1 LPKTAEERKVL
12 CNQTKETKDIYAMN
26 FNRLKH
32 VRQQVYASFER
43 GADAL
48 FNLADALLCESQAQ
62 SLPELSLSPFFER
75 QWPSVY
81 EALEDGRINVEQFRA
96 IWVSLLLAERAENEP
111 IWMAVDTSNVV
122 RASAPTSADRTIIH
136 LPNLPL
142 VDKAISI
149 GWTFSTV
156 VVLPEQASSW
166 TPILDQQRV
175 SSEQTAIKVAIEQLQ
190 ALKPLFGNRRV
201 ILLADRWYSTPEFLR
216 ACQELGYRVLI
227 RLKSNRKLYRVPVRI
242 HPRGAPPKD
251 GPLFQGKR
259 PETHG
264 VADEV
269 WSEQHPSGGSVQ
281 ISRWNHLHFQQDREL
296 DLSVIRVERETA
308 KGTKRDPRVSWFVML
323 DAVIPL
329 PQVAQ
334 QYRRRFSQEH
344 AYRFL
349 KQELLWTRVHVR
361 TPEQFERWSW
371 LVALVLNQLYLARE
385 LGQALHRPWERTDR
399 PVTPQQVRRVM
410 PAILL
415 QVGTPARA
423 CQPRG
428 KSPGRAKGFRPEPA
442 PRFPVVRK
450 TLKEPLKASG

>member
-1 LPKTAEERKVL
+1 
-12 CNQTKETKDIYAMN
+12 MN
-26 FNRLKH
+26 FNRLKQI
-32 VRQQVYASFER
+32 RQQVYASFER

-48 FNLADALLCESQAQ
+48 FNLADALLSESQAQ

-81 EALEDGRINVEQFRA
+81 EALEDGRINVEQLRTL
-96 IWVSLLLAERAENEP
+96 WVQVLLEERAETEP
-111 IWMAVDTSNVV
+111 IWIGVDTSNLT
-122 RASAPTSADRTIIH
+122 RANAVTSADRTIIH

-142 VDKAISI
+142 VEKPISV

-166 TPILDQQRV
+166 TPILEQARV
-175 SSEQTAIKVAIEQLQ
+175 SSEQTAIGVAIAQLQ
-190 ALKPLFGNRRV
+190 ALRPLFGTRRV
-201 ILLADRWYSTPEFLR
+201 IILADRWYGTPEFLR
-216 ACQELGYRVLI
+216 ACHELGYSVLI

-251 GPLFQGKR
+251 GALFQGKR
-259 PETHG
+259 PETQG
-264 VADEV
+264 QADEV
-269 WSEQHPSGGSVQ
+269 YSQEQASGGKVQ
-281 ISRWNHLHFQQDREL
+281 ISRWAHLHFQQERSL
-296 DLSVIRVERETA
+296 DLTVIKVEREAA

-334 QYRRRFSQEH
+334 HYRRRFSQEH
-344 AYRFL
+344 GYRFL
-349 KQELLWTRVHVR
+349 KQALLWTRVHVR
-361 TPEQFERWSW
+361 TPAQFERWSW
-371 LVALVLNQLYLARE
+371 LVALVVNQLYLARE

-410 PAILL
+410 PTILL
-415 QVGTPARA
+415 QLGTPARA

-442 PRFPVVRK
+442 ARFPVVWK
-450 TLKEPLKASG
+450 TLKVPLKASG

>member
-1 LPKTAEERKVL
+1 
-12 CNQTKETKDIYAMN
+12 MN
-26 FNRLKH
+26 FTRLKQI
-32 VRQQVYASFER
+32 RQQVYASFDR

-48 FNLADALLCESQAQ
+48 FNLADALLSESQAQ

-81 EALEDGRINVEQFRA
+81 EALEDGRINVEQLRTL
-96 IWVSLLLAERAENEP
+96 WVKVLLEERAETEP
-111 IWMAVDTSNVV
+111 LWIAVDTSNLT
-122 RASAPTSADRTIIH
+122 RANAVTSADRTIIH
-136 LPNLPL
+136 LSNLPL
-142 VDKAISI
+142 ADKAISI

-166 TPILDQQRV
+166 TPIVEQQRV
-175 SSEQTAIKVAIEQLQ
+175 SSEQTAIGVAIGQLQ
-190 ALKPLFGNRRV
+190 ALRPLFGKRQV
-201 ILLADRWYSTPEFLR
+201 IILADRWYSTPEFLR
-216 ACQELGYRVLI
+216 ACHELGYSVLI
-227 RLKSNRKLYRVPVRI
+227 RLKSNRKLYRVPVRR
-242 HPRGAPPKD
+242 HKRGAPPKD

-264 VADEV
+264 QADEE
-269 WSEQHPSGGSVQ
+269 WSEEPPEGRRVH

-296 DLSVIRVERETA
+296 DLAVIRVEREVA

-323 DAVIPL
+323 DESVPL
-329 PQVAQ
+329 PQIAQ

-344 AYRFL
+344 GYRFL

-371 LVALVLNQLYLARE
+371 LVALVMNQLYLARE
-385 LGQALHRPWERTDR
+385 FGQALHRPWECTDR

-415 QVGTPARA
+415 QVGTPARP

-450 TLKEPLKASG
+450 TLKVPLKASG

>member
-1 LPKTAEERKVL
+1 
-12 CNQTKETKDIYAMN
+12 MN

-32 VRQQVYASFER
+32 IRQQVYASFEQ

-48 FNLADALLCESQAQ
+48 FNLADALLSESQAQ

-75 QWPSVY
+75 QWSSVY
-81 EALEDGRINVEQFRA
+81 EALSDGRIDVEQVRA
-96 IWVSLLLAERAENEP
+96 IWVSVRLSERAENDP
-111 IWMAVDTSNVV
+111 IWIAVDGSNLA
-122 RASAPTSADRTIIH
+122 RPSAPTSADRTIIH

-156 VVLPEQASSW
+156 VLVPEQASSW
-166 TPILDQQRV
+166 TPILEQQRI
-175 SSEQTAIKVAIEQLQ
+175 SSEQTAIEVAIAQLH
-190 ALKPLFGNRRV
+190 ALKPLFGKRRV
-201 ILLADRWYSTPEFLR
+201 IILADRWYGTPEFLR
-216 ACQELGYRVLI
+216 ACHELGYSVLI
-227 RLKSNRKLYRVPVRI
+227 RLKSNRKLYRVPVRRYK
-242 HPRGAPPKD
+242 RGAPPKD
-251 GPLFQGKR
+251 GALLQGKR

-264 VADEV
+264 QADEE
-269 WSEQHPSGGSVQ
+269 WSEEPPEGRRVH

-296 DLSVIRVERETA
+296 DLAVIRVEREAA

-323 DAVIPL
+323 DQIVPL
-329 PQVAQ
+329 SQVAQ

-344 AYRFL
+344 GYRFL

-385 LGQALHRPWERTDR
+385 LGQALHRPWECTDR

-415 QVGTPARA
+415 QVGTPARP

-428 KSPGRAKGFRPEPA
+428 KSPGRAKGFRPKPA

-450 TLKEPLKASG
+450 TLKVPLKASG